1 MTGTGAVAA
10 TASGRVIIAAVQQFL
25 LFYGGVF
32 ALIAL
37 STAVAVGLIA
47 TDRIIMSPGT
57 RIAAQAV
64 HRAVSLAAVG
74 FLVIHIA
81 LEVLASR
88 SQAADSVVPFLARNR
103 TLYVGLGTIGSD
115 LMVVIAMTG
124 ALRKRFA
131 GLRTPWAWRVIHAS
145 AYLAWVLSI
154 VHGLLAGR
162 TAKPYVDWSYG
173 ACVAVAALALTVRAV
188 ATVRSRHEV
197 AGQAAGPA
205 AASPG
210 NWAALPAA
218 AAGMAGP
225 GLAVPAP
232 PALALPPGPSARA
245 AARATASALD
255 EPDRAGGPGLLDVS
269 ESWQRLGEDTDPMFP
284 PDQPGPPA
292 RLPAYSGPPDMV
304 PGDSVPPD
312 WVPADS
318 GPPDWV
324 PGDSVPPDWVPAD
337 SGVPDWRSDG
347 SGPPDWLPESSG
359 PPGPPSDPPLDQS
372 GPLYAL
378 PDGLDPT
385 LDWLQDLAEELTGR
399 PWPPRNPPGGSRP
412 RRSGS
417 RQPPRAAPM
426 RPPGDGYAPGPAA
439 RPALRRPR
447 ALPPPPVPPAPAGPA
462 SPAQARPAPP
472 PTGPGDTGQAAGL
485 PRRQPARSPFYR
497 RSQR

>member
-1 MTGTGAVAA
+1 MTGTGAAAA

-37 STAVAVGLIA
+37 SAAVAVGLVA

-64 HRAVSLAAVG
+64 HRTVSLAAVG
-74 FLVIHIA
+74 FLAVHIA
-81 LEVLASR
+81 LEIVAAR
-88 SQAADSVVPFLARNR
+88 SHMADSVVPFLARNR

-115 LMVVIAMTG
+115 LMVVIAATG

-131 GLRTPWAWRVIHAS
+131 GLRTPWMWRVIHAS

-188 ATVRSRHEV
+188 AIVRSRSEV
-197 AGQAAGPA
+197 AGQAVSPAPAG
-205 AASPG
+205 PG
-210 NWAALPAA
+210 NWAALPAAA

-225 GLAVPAP
+225 GLAVPAA
-232 PALALPPGPSARA
+232 PARALPPGPSARA
-245 AARATASALD
+245 AAPPTASALD
-255 EPDRAGGPGLLDVS
+255 EPDWAGAPGLLDVS
-269 ESWQRLGEDTDPMFP
+269 EAWQRLGEDTDPMFP

-292 RLPAYSGPPDMV
+292 RLPAYSGPPDWV
-304 PGDSVPPD
+304 PADSVPPD

-318 GPPDWV
+318 GPPARL
-324 PGDSVPPDWVPAD
+324 PMHSGQPDWVPAD
-337 SGVPDWRSDG
+337 SGPPDWMSADSGVPDWMSADSGVPDWRADG
-347 SGPPDWLPESSG
+347 SGPLDWPPESSG
-359 PPGPPSDPPLDQS
+359 PPGPPSDPPLAQS

-399 PWPPRNPPGGSRP
+399 QWPPRNLPGGDSPQRG
-412 RRSGS
+412 RS
-417 RQPPRAAPM
+417 RQPRRGAPRQPASDGSAPRPAAPPALRVPRAL
-426 RPPGDGYAPGPAA
+426 PPPP
-439 RPALRRPR
+439 PRRPR
-447 ALPPPPVPPAPAGPA
+447 ALPPP
-462 SPAQARPAPP
+462 APP
-472 PTGPGDTGQAAGL
+472 
-485 PRRQPARSPFYR
+485 
-497 RSQR
+497 